1 MRLKKPTRGCAKAS
15 ESDYSISA
23 FVGTL
28 FIPYLIEHPVVWF
41 KKVSSSVHQR
51 KRRGTGN
58 RMEEFRNRETLLG
71 KDLPL
76 NHHETLQNRQHEGH
90 RRRCQRA
97 THLGEGED
105 LACVAMLVMR
115 GVRVRVHDLLSIH
128 HMIVPERSATY
139 VQIAEC
145 AQNHKG
151 NRAKAQT
158 VWAKG
163 SGHQLRLE
171 SERKKLR
178 RLLQFLWCKF
188 TKKR

>member
-1 MRLKKPTRGCAKAS
+1 
-15 ESDYSISA
+15 
-23 FVGTL
+23 
-28 FIPYLIEHPVVWF
+28 
-41 KKVSSSVHQR
+41 
-51 KRRGTGN
+51 
-58 RMEEFRNRETLLG
+58 MEEFRNRETLLG

-76 NHHETLQNRQHEGH
+76 NHHETLQNGQHEGH

-105 LACVAMLVMR
+105 LACVAVLVMR

-158 VWAKG
+158 VWTKG

-178 RLLQFLWCKF
+178 RIVQFFVAQIYKKAVRE
-188 TKKR
+188 TKRERVKETKRQKDEETKRQREEGTKSQRDKESKRRREEERKRGRD

>member
-1 MRLKKPTRGCAKAS
+1 MRLEKPTKGAREIIGKRLKHQCFLLNAS
-15 ESDYSISA
+15 YSI
-23 FVGTL
+23 T
-28 FIPYLIEHPVVWF
+28 YEHPVVWF

-58 RMEEFRNRETLLG
+58 RMEEFLNRETLLG

-76 NHHETLQNRQHEGH
+76 NHHKTLQNRQHEGH

-105 LACVAMLVMR
+105 LACVAVLVMR

>member
-1 MRLKKPTRGCAKAS
+1 
-15 ESDYSISA
+15 
-23 FVGTL
+23 
-28 FIPYLIEHPVVWF
+28 
-41 KKVSSSVHQR
+41 
-51 KRRGTGN
+51 
-58 RMEEFRNRETLLG
+58 MEEFLNRETLLG

-105 LACVAMLVMR
+105 LACVAVLVMR

-178 RLLQFLWCKF
+178 RIVQFFVAQIYKKAVRE
-188 TKKR
+188 TKSQRDKKTKRQRDKETKRQRDTETKRLRD

>member
-1 MRLKKPTRGCAKAS
+1 
-15 ESDYSISA
+15 
-23 FVGTL
+23 
-28 FIPYLIEHPVVWF
+28 
-41 KKVSSSVHQR
+41 
-51 KRRGTGN
+51 
-58 RMEEFRNRETLLG
+58 MEEFRNRETLLG

-76 NHHETLQNRQHEGH
+76 NHHETLQNGQHEGH

-105 LACVAMLVMR
+105 LACVAVLVMR

-158 VWAKG
+158 VWTKG

-178 RLLQFLWCKF
+178 RIVQFFVAQIYKKAVRE
-188 TKKR
+188 TKRERVKETKRQKDEETKRQRD

>member
-1 MRLKKPTRGCAKAS
+1 
-15 ESDYSISA
+15 
-23 FVGTL
+23 
-28 FIPYLIEHPVVWF
+28 
-41 KKVSSSVHQR
+41 
-51 KRRGTGN
+51 
-58 RMEEFRNRETLLG
+58 MEEFRNRETLLG

-178 RLLQFLWCKF
+178 RILQFLWRKF

>member
-1 MRLKKPTRGCAKAS
+1 
-15 ESDYSISA
+15 
-23 FVGTL
+23 
-28 FIPYLIEHPVVWF
+28 
-41 KKVSSSVHQR
+41 
-51 KRRGTGN
+51 
-58 RMEEFRNRETLLG
+58 MEEFRNRETLLG

-76 NHHETLQNRQHEGH
+76 NHHETLQNGQHEGH

-105 LACVAMLVMR
+105 LACVAVLVMR

-128 HMIVPERSATY
+128 PMIVPERSATY

-163 SGHQLRLE
+163 SGHLLRLE